1 MFVHF
6 YKTLHPFLIFSRKS
20 EEMRVN
26 SRLLHSALCKRQLS
40 FINTMVLINLLGY
53 IFLSS
58 LSWYLFPSVVCLTWL
73 CCELVVNNTNWTGYN
88 PLRPCDGV
96 LLLCMYKYS
105 TWVWLYVCVRT
116 VGLSAL
122 AWAFSWGETLQGA
135 SFSHKHHLS
144 TTGSP
149 ASKHLAQDPSPRS
162 LSLTHR
168 RTHTSQYNSTM
179 SKQKIMQFPT

>member
-96 LLLCMYKYS
+96 LLL
-105 TWVWLYVCVRT
+105 YVCTSTVRECDCMC
-116 VGLSAL
+116 VFVP
-122 AWAFSWGETLQGA
+122 FSWGETLQGA